1 MKRDLVK
8 RLMKSWDFKTLPR
21 YLNAIPRAKRCGQDP
36 LCEVQAI
43 PCPPTAN
50 LSPWPRHAAGKML
63 EMPNRIA
70 KIPSI
75 ATN

>member
-8 RLMKSWDFKTLPR
+8 RSLNSRDFKTLPR
-21 YLNAIPRAKRCGQDP
+21 YLNAIPRAKRCGQDL

-50 LSPWPRHAAGKML
+50 FRTRPRHAAGKML

-70 KIPSI
+70 KISSI